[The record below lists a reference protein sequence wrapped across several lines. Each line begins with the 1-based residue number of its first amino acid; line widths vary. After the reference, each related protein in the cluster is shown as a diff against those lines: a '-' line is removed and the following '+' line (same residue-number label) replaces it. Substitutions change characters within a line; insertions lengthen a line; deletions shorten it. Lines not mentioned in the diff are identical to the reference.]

1 MGQLIIYCQTIMMWI
16 VGLALALA
24 VAEAKPAQRFSLIRP
39 TIVNG
44 ENARDGE
51 FPHQLSLKR
60 FGSHTCG
67 AAIISTNRALTAAHC
82 IEGSDPLELSVSYD
96 SVDID
101 GGKTADVSSLKWH
114 EGFVSD
120 GSQGFPNYIG
130 ILRFDSALTGTNTG
144 PAKLPAAGTDV
155 QNKQCIISGFG
166 ITDAGSIASTL
177 QKKTI
182 TCLSDDEC
190 TNIISVANPAMHVC
204 VSHPTG
210 SSCNGDS
217 GGPLTCDGSTLIG
230 LTSFGVVGCPDDTPG
245 VYCRVSN
252 YLNWINDNLN

>member
-51 FPHQLSLKR
+51 FPHQLS
-60 FGSHTCG
+60 
-67 AAIISTNRALTAAHC
+67 
-82 IEGSDPLELSVSYD
+82 VSYD

-120 GSQGFPNYIG
+120 GSQGFPNDIG